1 MSETLDA
8 QMSDAG
14 DIDISMYSTMA
25 TTDSWLSVEASMG
38 DDTFSSGAA
47 TFEYTHDG
55 IEIEMGDDDEA
66 ITEYEMAD
74 GDGYDEELQ
83 DVEVYD
89 ISQAASPLMVEDHG
103 DQHHEDTDP
112 MHIPSDDPL
121 PVAEP
126 PPLSVEPA
134 VAASST
140 YDLGERSQL
149 SSPTTV
155 PIVVIHDS
163 DAALQ
168 DRSGETTAIAA
179 VSETHVVDGPPAP
192 AVDDYPVSQPSW
204 MIPPA
209 LPAVPALLSSEAPE
223 LATVESVPDPHHESA
238 SSYENYEAHE
248 AGGTTDAAGLQ
259 ESVAGF
265 EDIDVAATNESGDP
279 HEISEG
285 VYIDPPPPVLLSLP
299 PSAEFGE
306 CSLFNL
312 PTSSVPQSP
321 SGSSKPASDEGLHL
335 LLHDRPTL
343 YYEPLSV
350 VFAALREEQCIQN
363 MPGFAEAELVLDAFD
378 LQLCISEDN
387 VYTHEVTLHE
397 LNVIHDGSDLN
408 GPLRLRLKVFTPRFV
423 ARYTTLRDQ
432 IARLSVTDG
441 DDSHVDPAAAQPS
454 HEQAD
459 APHDSE
465 QQAVSI
471 KYPEEIVPAETS
483 KQLDDPHTDRTV
495 DESSSGTSPQAI
507 SLALPNS
514 SEDAVQEQAEAEV
527 AAQLADEVA
536 GAEHDA
542 DGDVDNLDEVAQ
554 EGVTAAAL
562 DPTRDQAGEA
572 IPDGENGDDADE
584 YQESEET
591 LDADDVHEGT
601 LEEGGDYVEHAV
613 YPDDEDE
620 FGEDL
625 SDELGGEAADQAYPH
640 IGATDDT
647 IRYAQDAEET
657 RGYPDDTYTAVVD
670 PAHSED
676 TGLNDEASTDATAHS
691 NSLEA
696 PGGVEDSLPPNSA
709 PRSNDATATSLTLDA
724 AFQDHATATDED
736 ELDDNW
742 DDPDL
747 SPVKPA
753 STEQSDVLSRK
764 SSTTTLASRTSK
776 RAYEEV
782 ELDDFDDDDESA
794 PDSPDAKRARVE

>member
-1 MSETLDA
+1 MPARIEQRHDTGRSGWIASSCGSANDSELKTVKSPDACPKVASTAQQQLCPTTSSTLAATLSALCSLLSLGLATMTTTMSETFDA

-378 LQLCISEDN
+378 LQLCISEVRSLLTMDKN
-387 VYTHEVTLHE
+387 PCLLSHRTMC
-397 LNVIHDGSDLN
+397 
-408 GPLRLRLKVFTPRFV
+408 TP
-423 ARYTTLRDQ
+423 T
-432 IARLSVTDG
+432 
-441 DDSHVDPAAAQPS
+441 
-454 HEQAD
+454 
-459 APHDSE
+459 
-465 QQAVSI
+465 
-471 KYPEEIVPAETS
+471 K
-483 KQLDDPHTDRTV
+483 
-495 DESSSGTSPQAI
+495 
-507 SLALPNS
+507 
-514 SEDAVQEQAEAEV
+514 
-527 AAQLADEVA
+527 
-536 GAEHDA
+536 
-542 DGDVDNLDEVAQ
+542 
-554 EGVTAAAL
+554 
-562 DPTRDQAGEA
+562 
-572 IPDGENGDDADE
+572 
-584 YQESEET
+584 
-591 LDADDVHEGT
+591 
-601 LEEGGDYVEHAV
+601 
-613 YPDDEDE
+613 
-620 FGEDL
+620 
-625 SDELGGEAADQAYPH
+625 
-640 IGATDDT
+640 
-647 IRYAQDAEET
+647 
-657 RGYPDDTYTAVVD
+657 
-670 PAHSED
+670 
-676 TGLNDEASTDATAHS
+676 
-691 NSLEA
+691 
-696 PGGVEDSLPPNSA
+696 
-709 PRSNDATATSLTLDA
+709 
-724 AFQDHATATDED
+724 
-736 ELDDNW
+736 
-742 DDPDL
+742 
-747 SPVKPA
+747 
-753 STEQSDVLSRK
+753 
-764 SSTTTLASRTSK
+764 
-776 RAYEEV
+776 
-782 ELDDFDDDDESA
+782 
-794 PDSPDAKRARVE
+794 